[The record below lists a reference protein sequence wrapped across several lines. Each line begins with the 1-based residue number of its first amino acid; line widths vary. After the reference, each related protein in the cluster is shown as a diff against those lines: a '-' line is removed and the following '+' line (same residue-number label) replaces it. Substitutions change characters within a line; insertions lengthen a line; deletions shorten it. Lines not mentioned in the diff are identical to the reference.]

1 MLKNGI
7 FCEMVI
13 LLVFKGFLLVKNL
26 EILVQIVPDCSIY
39 SYHTLWN
46 FQDSVMVDGGFV
58 ISDELEELGV
68 VLDIP
73 CFLAGRD

>member
-1 MLKNGI
+1 
-7 FCEMVI
+7 
-13 LLVFKGFLLVKNL
+13 
-26 EILVQIVPDCSIY
+26 
-39 SYHTLWN
+39 
-46 FQDSVMVDGGFV
+46 MVDGGFV